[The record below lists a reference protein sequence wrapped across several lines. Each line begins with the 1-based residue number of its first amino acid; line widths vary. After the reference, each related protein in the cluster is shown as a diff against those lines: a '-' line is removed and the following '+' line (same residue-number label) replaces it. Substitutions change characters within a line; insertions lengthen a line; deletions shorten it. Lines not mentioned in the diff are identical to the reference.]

1 MGGAWGSWNAIVNAV
16 IGLALV
22 LLNCVSAMDHV
33 VSGSSGCHLIPS
45 TINAYVGDTL
55 EFTDTLDLIV
65 QGVNQQEYATCTTVN
80 SITVHNSSRT
90 VVHLNQPGML
100 YFICGGHAG
109 CTMGL
114 KFSLNVL
121 PQHAANVTRRGGGIG
136 GSGGSLPKSPRRPP
150 KSPSKRRS
158 PPPPSTPD
166 HELPDINIPETAASP
181 TTSVS
186 SAVGVTITARSYDF
200 WWAILFATV
209 LVYYSLLMF

>member
-1 MGGAWGSWNAIVNAV
+1 MAGAWVPWNVIVNGV
-16 IGLALV
+16 IGLSSLALV
-22 LLNCVSAMDHV
+22 LLNCVSATDHV

-55 EFTDTLDLIV
+55 EFTDSLGLNV
-65 QGVNQQEYATCTTVN
+65 EEVNQREYATCSTVN
-80 SITVHNSSRT
+80 SIAVHNSSHT
-90 VVHLNQPGML
+90 VVPLNQPGML

-114 KFSLNVL
+114 KFCLNVL
-121 PQHAANVTRRGGGIG
+121 PQLAANVTGRGAGI
-136 GSGGSLPKSPRRPP
+136 GGSLPKSPRRPS
-150 KSPSKRRS
+150 KSPSKRSS

-166 HELPDINIPETAASP
+166 HELPDINIPETASSP

-186 SAVGVTITARSYDF
+186 YGVTITARCYDF